1 MVTLD
6 ELKRMAAKELNE
18 ECSKSKMDLMKLRLA
33 VAARQNKETST
44 IKKLRKY
51 IARIKMYKAMLKMEK
66 APENAKSA
74 VIK

>member
-6 ELKRMAAKELNE
+6 ELKRMAGKELNE
-18 ECSKSKMDLMKLRLA
+18 EFVKAKISLMKLKLA
-33 VAARQNKETST
+33 VASRQNKETS
-44 IKKLRKY
+44 KLKELRKY
-51 IARIKMYKAMLKMEK
+51 IARIKLYKAMLKMEQ